1 MRSQSSTDAVGA
13 SRYEIS
19 PAFDPDVEKLAKI
32 YALYWSDREGEQDA
46 ALERAKEFCRARGW
60 SYAEG
65 MEKLANRHLLNG
77 GGLFSDLEF
86 LDEGR
91 DPGYIIRKLRTKRLQ
106 MKGVISR
113 YGSEEAVTQLTPEEM
128 LYENALQGAGISW
141 ANAFADCSR
150 LDPSE
155 EAVAVVL
162 RAGPPHQN
170 LTSVFDEIERWEKR
184 YQDLRLFDGIDA
196 ETHSLGGSVRIAA
209 LEQLVD
215 QIDPKTTEELRRWF
229 QHVCGLGRPLDQQEV
244 SEIEGKLFARLERL
258 VGSRSGQAET
268 ETSRHWTKRDTRD
281 RVWEM
286 KTTPET
292 ADWSLADIA
301 RELRVSKVTVHRH
314 VKKLEK
320 AGRL

>member
-1 MRSQSSTDAVGA
+1 MRTQSSTDVVGA

-46 ALERAKEFCRARGW
+46 ALERAKEFCKARGW

-65 MEKLANRHLLNG
+65 MKKLANRHLLNG

-91 DPGYIIRKLRTKRLQ
+91 DPGHIIRKLRTKRLQ
-106 MKGVISR
+106 MKGVIGR

-155 EAVAVVL
+155 EAVAIVL

-170 LTSVFDEIERWEKR
+170 LTSVFDEIERWEAR
-184 YQDLRLFDGIDA
+184 YQDLRLFMGVDV
-196 ETHSLGGSVRIAA
+196 ETHSLGGRSVSPLLSSWRI
-209 LEQLVD
+209 
-215 QIDPKTTEELRRWF
+215 K
-229 QHVCGLGRPLDQQEV
+229 
-244 SEIEGKLFARLERL
+244 
-258 VGSRSGQAET
+258 
-268 ETSRHWTKRDTRD
+268 
-281 RVWEM
+281 
-286 KTTPET
+286 
-292 ADWSLADIA
+292 
-301 RELRVSKVTVHRH
+301 
-314 VKKLEK
+314 
-320 AGRL
+320 

>member
-1 MRSQSSTDAVGA
+1 MRTQSSTEVVGA

-32 YALYWSDREGEQDA
+32 YALYWSDSEGEQDA
-46 ALERAKEFCRARGW
+46 ALERAKEFCKARGW

-65 MEKLANRHLLNG
+65 MKKLANRHLLNG

-86 LDEGR
+86 LDEGG
-91 DPGYIIRKLRTKRLQ
+91 DAGYIIRKLRTKRLQ

-113 YGSEEAVTQLTPEEM
+113 YGSEEAVTQLTPEES
-128 LYENALQGAGISW
+128 LYEGALQEAGITHET
-141 ANAFADCSR
+141 AFVEGSSLDC
-150 LDPSE
+150 SE
-155 EAVAVVL
+155 EAIAVVL
-162 RAGPPHQN
+162 RAGPRHEC
-170 LTSVFDEIERWEKR
+170 LTSVFEEIEGWRNR
-184 YQDLRLFDGIDA
+184 YQDLRLFVGVDA
-196 ETHSLGGSVRIAA
+196 ETHSLGSSVRIAA

-229 QHVCGLGRPLDQQEV
+229 QHVCDLGRPLDQQEV

-258 VGSRSGQAET
+258 VGSCSGHAET
-268 ETSRHWTKRDTRD
+268 ETSRHWTKQDTRD

-286 KTTPET
+286 KTNPET

-301 RELRVSKVTVHRH
+301 RELGVSKVTVHRH